1 MTQEIINI
9 GSTANDKTGD
19 PLRLAFEKINN
30 NFTQLYSIAG
40 GAGAAAGVDGSIQ
53 FRATNNLNAVAYI
66 NNVWVAFAAPKKYF
80 MSYDGVIWTNTDYPS
95 AQQIN
100 AVYAAPFGLVA
111 VGDAGTIITST
122 DNGVTWTA
130 QTSGTIQ
137 NLYAVRYDAATD
149 IFIAVGANG
158 KILISPDAVSW
169 VSQASGVIEHLYAIA
184 YNQFGAGYVVVGALG
199 TVLISA
205 AGTSW
210 TTESSGVTTDLRG
223 LSHDGVRY
231 IATGAN
237 GVIRAS
243 TNGITWFPR
252 VAATTESLNA
262 IVTANIAN
270 VATRVTVG
278 ANGVSFVSTDSNAT
292 VWTAQSTGTAYTLAN
307 ITYGNGHYY
316 AVGKNGTIINAGN
329 VANGWS
335 NISIPGSLDGTAN
348 FTFDP
353 VTGTLSVPNLN
364 VANLNANV
372 YTANTVVANQ
382 LVALEYANLGDVSNI
397 YIGGG
402 NSNSVLST
410 DGNGNL
416 TWVPGLEPG
425 APNLSVQFNVNGE
438 FTGDANFTYNPTT
451 DTVISTNSNITNAQ
465 ISNLTVSTFTNL
477 GDVGNL
483 TIAGGANNFS
493 LQTDGLGNLF
503 WGPGPSPT
511 IVALPPVYFVSS
523 PSPGTGQQFSDPVLN
538 NYVSNADIT
547 LFVNGLLLEYENYT
561 LAGDTITI
569 DTYLPPNAN
578 VDIIRQF
585 VSEANVNY
593 SNANVAAY
601 LPVYGGDIL
610 ADVVTTTVTTAA
622 AISTTTLDVFGV
634 STMGNIFANGIY
646 TDGYFYAN
654 GVPFGGGSSNYSNA
668 NVANYLPTYGGN
680 VAANNVT
687 VAGNVVGNVEGLVN
701 GIDIR
706 YLVFDFAYLQPNTYN
721 NPIQY
726 LLATAGTGNV
736 AFGTFT
742 VPAPLNIDFGTF

>member
-66 NNVWVAFAAPKKYF
+66 NNVWVAFSTPKKYF
-80 MSYDGVIWTNTDYPS
+80 VSYDGAIWTNTDYPS
-95 AQQIN
+95 SQQIR

-111 VGDAGTIITST
+111 VGDTGTIITST

-130 QTSGTIQ
+130 QTSGTVE
-137 NLYAVRYDAATD
+137 NLYAVRYDAETD

-262 IVTANIAN
+262 IITANIAN

-278 ANGVSFVSTDSNAT
+278 ANGVSFVSTDANAT
-292 VWTAQSTGTAYTLAN
+292 TWTAQTTGTAYTLAN

-316 AVGKNGTIINAGN
+316 AVGTNGTIIDTAN

-335 NISIPGSLDGTAN
+335 NVSIPGSLDGTAN

-382 LVALEYANLGDVSNI
+382 LVALEYANLGDVGNI

-402 NSNSVLST
+402 SANSVLST
-410 DGNGNL
+410 DGNGQL

-425 APNLSVQFNVNGE
+425 APNLSIQFNVDGE

-451 DTVISTNSNITNAQ
+451 DTVLSTNSNITNAQ

-477 GDVGNL
+477 GDVGNV

-523 PSPGTGQQFSDPVLN
+523 PSPGTGQQFSDPILE
-538 NYVSNADIT
+538 NYVDNADIT
-547 LFVNGLLLEYENYT
+547 LFVNGQLLEFQNYT

-569 DTYLPPNAN
+569 DTFLPPNSN

-622 AISTTTLDVFGV
+622 AMSTTTLDVFGV

-654 GVPFGGGSSNYSNA
+654 GDPFGGGGNGNYSNA
-668 NVANYLPTYGGN
+668 NVAAYLASGDITTDIITTGNIDAGNFYIGGTPFTRTLT
-680 VAANNVT
+680 VGRAVTPVT
-687 VAGNVVGNVEGLVN
+687 VPLASNNSFDVLTISGNVVV
-701 GIDIR
+701 
-706 YLVFDFAYLQPNTYN
+706 YT
-721 NPIQY
+721 
-726 LLATAGTGNV
+726 T
-736 AFGTFT
+736 
-742 VPAPLNIDFGTF
+742 